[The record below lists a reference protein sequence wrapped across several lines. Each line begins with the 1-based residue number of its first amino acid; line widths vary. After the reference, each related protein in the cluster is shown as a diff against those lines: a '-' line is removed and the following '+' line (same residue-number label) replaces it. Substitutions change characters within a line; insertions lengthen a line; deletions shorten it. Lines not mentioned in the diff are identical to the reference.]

1 MTAGLETFSR
11 DVGYA
16 LRQLRKTP
24 GFVLVAVVT
33 LALGIGANTAVFSV
47 MNAVLVASLPVRNP
61 QELVY
66 LHTSDFP
73 GGQTG
78 YGDTSMRMQVYEA
91 LRKEDRVFTDLM
103 AWVPLS
109 SEGGIPARFGS
120 APEQLNADMV
130 SGNFFAGLGVRPV
143 RGRVFTIDDERDHT
157 QYAILSYDYWT
168 RRFNRDTSVLGQ
180 PIYLKGVPFTIVGVA
195 GPKFAGLD
203 REHSTDVWVPF
214 QTRQDVKPWGSASS
228 SKRDQLHG
236 ATWWFLLTIGRL
248 RPEVKQPQL
257 TFSDTRG
264 MEGLRESLQKPL
276 AILMALVGL
285 VLIIACGNVAMLLVA
300 RNTARQ
306 REFSLRQALG
316 ESRVRL
322 FRQLLADSFLLVG
335 AGTVLGW
342 LFAIW
347 ATQALAKWSQLDR
360 TLAPDSSVLIFTIA
374 VSVVAALIF
383 GLAPLRSAVK
393 VPIGLALNTS
403 RTTHQ
408 DHRRHRSGQAV
419 VVLQMSLCLVLLIA
433 AGLLLRTLRNLENIK
448 IGMNA

>member
-1 MTAGLETFSR
+1 MTLWLEDLAR

-214 QTRQDVKPWGSASS
+214 QTRADVKPWGSASS
-228 SKRDQLHG
+228 SKRDQLYG

-248 RPEVKQPQL
+248 QPEVNQQQALAYLNPIFQQAAYLENPERPENRKPPQL

-264 MEGLRESLQKPL
+264 MEGPSRQLRKAAANPDG
-276 AILMALVGL
+276 AGGIGAHHRM
-285 VLIIACGNVAMLLVA
+285 
-300 RNTARQ
+300 RQ
-306 REFSLRQALG
+306 RG
-316 ESRVRL
+316 
-322 FRQLLADSFLLVG
+322 
-335 AGTVLGW
+335 
-342 LFAIW
+342 
-347 ATQALAKWSQLDR
+347 
-360 TLAPDSSVLIFTIA
+360 
-374 VSVVAALIF
+374 
-383 GLAPLRSAVK
+383 
-393 VPIGLALNTS
+393 
-403 RTTHQ
+403 H
-408 DHRRHRSGQAV
+408 
-419 VVLQMSLCLVLLIA
+419 A
-433 AGLLLRTLRNLENIK
+433 AGGAQRRAPARVQPAP
-448 IGMNA
+448 GP